1 MRKILTAVIALSL
14 LTPIGVTTS
23 NAAVKA
29 GANCSKL
36 NATTT
41 SGGKKFTCV
50 KSGGKLIWSLNST
63 SSLDNSAPQV
73 SSTSTFAPS
82 GECQLKKPSNLPM
95 DDGPMGSVGFPRDAS
110 SMNSLGSH
118 KGLVLFVDFPDVAAP
133 SDLKSAWEKSSI
145 PLAESLFNFASYGK
159 FKLKIDMSKKIY
171 RIQKNSEYYALME
184 APSGGPI
191 PGAPPPKLDEVV
203 SDAMALADADIDFT
217 NYLFVTVA
225 TPKSSK
231 LSISGATGLGPNP
244 KQFDG
249 FTYSKASFQS
259 LDSLTPIDK
268 PYKTLNFTHDIGH
281 MLGLSHPY
289 VERAPIHGA
298 WDIMWNFA
306 YQNDFLG
313 WNKWKLEWIAMDQVS
328 CLSTNLDSE
337 VITLLTPIGDPI
349 NKNKMVI
356 IKLNSTSALAIE
368 LRRKT
373 PFEKLSTI
381 NEGVIVYKV
390 DTTKGQSDGPFTILS
405 NPNKRIES
413 QQFNMILGTMRKGES
428 TKTNG
433 FEIKVIHSNS
443 IGDYV
448 SIKKSS

>member
-1 MRKILTAVIALSL
+1 MRKILAVLVALSF
-14 LTPIGVTTS
+14 LTPIGVSTS
-23 NAAVKA
+23 SAAVKP
-29 GANCSKL
+29 GTSCNKL
-36 NATTT
+36 NSTTT
-41 SGGKKFTCV
+41 SGGKKFTCI
-50 KSGGKLIWSLNST
+50 KSGTKLIWSQSILNNSD
-63 SSLDNSAPQV
+63 SDVPQISPASL
-73 SSTSTFAPS
+73 FAPTS
-82 GECQLKKPSNLPM
+82 DCQLKKPSNLPM
-95 DDGPMGSVGFPRDAS
+95 DDGPMGSIGFPRETS
-110 SMNSLGSH
+110 SMSSIGSH
-118 KGLVLFVDFPDVAAP
+118 KGLVLFVDFPDVSAS

-191 PGAPPPKLDEVV
+191 PGAPPPKLEEVV
-203 SDAMALADADIDFT
+203 SDAMTLADADIDFS

-225 TPKSSK
+225 TPKSPK
-231 LSISGATGLGPNP
+231 LSVGGATGLGPNP
-244 KQFDG
+244 RQFDG
-249 FTYSKASFQS
+249 VTYAKASFQS
-259 LDSLTPIDK
+259 LDSLTPLDK
-268 PYKTLNFTHDIGH
+268 PYKTLNFAHDIGH
-281 MLGLSHPY
+281 LLGLSHPY
-289 VERAPIHGA
+289 VERAPTHGA

-328 CLSTNLDSE
+328 CLSRNLDSE

-349 NKNKMVI
+349 NKNKMVV
-356 IKLNSTSALAIE
+356 IKLNSTMALAIE

-381 NEGVIVYKV
+381 NEGVIVYTV
-390 DTTKGQSDGPFTILS
+390 DTTKGQGDGPFTLIS
-405 NPNKRIES
+405 NTNKRIES
-413 QQFNMILGTMRKGES
+413 QQFNLILGTMRKGES

-443 IGDYV
+443 VGDYV
-448 SIKKSS
+448 SIKKVS